1 MTVNVAL
8 DKEIV
13 KEVLSLQQKTNK
25 KNVIEDILKNY
36 VRIQKQ
42 RKALET
48 MKTIEWNEGYNYK
61 AARLRK

>member
-1 MTVNVAL
+1 ME
-8 DKEIV
+8 KR
-13 KEVLSLQQKTNK
+13 KTNK